1 MELWEQVSRHRVHY
15 IIDSYELHGDAME
28 DFDDYLDDL
37 LIAYAPPQIELAI
50 VETIVASWLKLPI
63 TKGIEFIEQTHAR
76 LKSWESVSNF
86 QTTLTASKFQQIT
99 GLDPTPVFGQCYGDR
114 VVSK

>member
-15 IIDSYELHGDAME
+15 IIDSYELHGDDME

-50 VETIVASWLKLPI
+50 VETIVASWLKLPL
-63 TKGIEFIEQTHAR
+63 TKGLEFIEQTHTR
-76 LKSWESVSNF
+76 LKSWESKS
-86 QTTLTASKFQQIT
+86 QTTLTASQFQQIT